1 MLLFHFILMH
11 KNIFKH
17 PNLSIKNFEHSFS
30 KDQAD
35 RWLESSLNELN
46 WLEGEI
52 KLFGKNIKIPRLQC
66 WYADEG
72 CNYKYSGKVLERNNW
87 HPTLLEIKSN
97 VESITSQKYNSVLA
111 NYYRN
116 GSDSM
121 GWHSDDESMLDRDSA
136 IASISLGQ
144 ERPLHFKHKNK
155 DISFAVKQTHGS
167 LIVMDGET
175 QKYWKH
181 CIKKS
186 KKIMK
191 PRLNLTFRT
200 IITA

>member
-1 MLLFHFILMH
+1 MH

-97 VESITSQKYNSVLA
+97 IESITSQKYNSVLA

-144 ERPLHFKHKNK
+144 EL
-155 DISFAVKQTHGS
+155 S
-167 LIVMDGET
+167 LI
-175 QKYWKH
+175 H
-181 CIKKS
+181 I
-186 KKIMK
+186 
-191 PRLNLTFRT
+191 
-200 IITA
+200 

>member
-1 MLLFHFILMH
+1 MQ

-17 PNLSIKNFEHSFS
+17 PNLSIKNFDNSFS

-35 RWLESSLNELN
+35 RWFESSLNELN

-72 CNYKYSGKVLERNNW
+72 CNYKYSGKKLKRNNW
-87 HPTLLEIKSN
+87 HPTLFEIKRSI
-97 VESITSQKYNSVLA
+97 EFITSQKYNSVLA
-111 NYYRN
+111 NYYRD

-121 GWHSDDESMLDRDSA
+121 GWHSDDESMLDKDSA
-136 IASISLGQ
+136 IASVSLGQ
-144 ERPLHFKHKNK
+144 ERPLHFKHKNQ
-155 DISFAVKQTHGS
+155 DISFAIDQSHGS
-167 LIVMDGET
+167 VIVMDGDT

-186 KKIMK
+186 KKLMK

-200 IITA
+200 IIKA

>member
-1 MLLFHFILMH
+1 MH

-17 PNLSIKNFEHSFS
+17 PNLSIKNFDNSFS

-35 RWLESSLNELN
+35 RWFESSLNELN

-72 CNYKYSGKVLERNNW
+72 CNYKYSGKMLERNNW
-87 HPTLLEIKSN
+87 HPTLLEIKSSI
-97 VESITSQKYNSVLA
+97 EFITSQKYNSVLA
-111 NYYRN
+111 NYYRD

-121 GWHSDDESMLDRDSA
+121 GWHSDDESMLDKDSA
-136 IASISLGQ
+136 IASVSLGQ
-144 ERPLHFKHKNK
+144 ERPLHFKHKNQ
-155 DISFAVKQTHGS
+155 DISFAIDQSHGS
-167 LIVMDGET
+167 VIVMDGET

-186 KKIMK
+186 KKLMK
-191 PRLNLTFRT
+191 PR
-200 IITA
+200 

>member
-1 MLLFHFILMH
+1 MH

-72 CNYKYSGKVLERNNW
+72 CNYKYSGKMLERNNW

-144 ERPLHFKHKNK
+144 ERPLYFKHKNK

-167 LIVMDGET
+167 LIVMEGET

-186 KKIMK
+186 KKLMK

>member
-1 MLLFHFILMH
+1 MH

-46 WLEGEI
+46 WHEGEI

-72 CNYKYSGKVLERNNW
+72 CNYKYSGKMLERNNW

-167 LIVMDGET
+167 LIVMEGET
-175 QKYWKH
+175 QKYWK
-181 CIKKS
+181 
-186 KKIMK
+186 
-191 PRLNLTFRT
+191 NDVTFCHNMAQRKRCVLFCP
-200 IITA
+200 

>member
-46 WLEGEI
+46 WHEGEI

-72 CNYKYSGKVLERNNW
+72 CNYKYSGKMLERNNW

-121 GWHSDDESMLDRDSA
+121 GWHCDDESMLDRDSA

-167 LIVMDGET
+167 LIVMEGET

>member
-1 MLLFHFILMH
+1 MH

-72 CNYKYSGKVLERNNW
+72 CNYKYSGKMLERNNW

-167 LIVMDGET
+167 LIVMEGET

-186 KKIMK
+186 KIIMK